1 MANGWTLERRQRQSK
16 AIRRWKPWEGSTG
29 PRTPEGKATVAQ
41 NSYKGGVRPLLRKI
55 AKVLHS
61 NQQALDELSAEE
73 YDSMA
78 ETVVAAAL
86 DGNSWAI
93 QEIARAIDE

>member
-1 MANGWTLERRQRQSK
+1 MSK
-16 AIRRWKPWEGSTG
+16 LIHTWKPWQSSTG
-29 PRTPEGKATVAQ
+29 PRTAEGKAKVAQ
-41 NSYKGGVRPLLRKI
+41 NSYKGGVRPLIRQLARLLRE
-55 AKVLHS
+55 
-61 NQQALDELSAEE
+61 QQRSLDELSTED

-86 DGNSWAI
+86 DGNSWAV